1 MDKGSLLPHPRKAGA
16 SGRKVAKFAGAS
28 VRGSVAELQQKIL
41 ASIHQS
47 MRSRYK
53 EGDTGEYS
61 ITLTPTNQ
69 TRESTLSTTQP
80 GNELR
85 RPDMVQS
92 KVVNSSICPLHLHS
106 ILCLPSF
113 THSSKNLSC
122 RVGCALI
129 FQERIISGAL
139 KFRFYHL
146 PAGNCRWQK

>member
-1 MDKGSLLPHPRKAGA
+1 MSFNALGSKCMETSIR
-16 SGRKVAKFAGAS
+16 RVANSFQ
-28 VRGSVAELQQKIL
+28 ELFH
-41 ASIHQS
+41 SRHFVQS